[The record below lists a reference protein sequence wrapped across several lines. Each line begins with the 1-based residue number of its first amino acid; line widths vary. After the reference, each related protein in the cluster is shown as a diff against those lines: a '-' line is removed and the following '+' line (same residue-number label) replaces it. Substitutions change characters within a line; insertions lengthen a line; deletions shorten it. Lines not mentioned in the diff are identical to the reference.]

1 MFISPNIK
9 KIIKI
14 TLRKEIEINYS
25 KNTIKLLQILILIE
39 LKLLNIWLT
48 FDSELLSAYDETILS
63 LVLEDTIF
71 VASIIGIDIINSASE
86 VSLVHSAVICSNK
99 KWKLNVPH
107 DLIKKRITNLHRY
120 EIKGR
125 YSKF

>member
-1 MFISPNIK
+1 M
-9 KIIKI
+9 
-14 TLRKEIEINYS
+14 
-25 KNTIKLLQILILIE
+25 QILILIE

-86 VSLVHSAVICSNK
+86 VSQQEMEIKCSTWSNK
-99 KWKLNVPH
+99 ETH
-107 DLIKKRITNLHRY
+107 Y
-120 EIKGR
+120 
-125 YSKF
+125 